1 MLHVLNVKDV
11 EDTYSSSVYLIQKE
25 EKDDNDNDWV
35 QHVLDPQHRQKQK
48 KPFLVVS
55 MSKTSEDTVI
65 NFGVHSTMYRIY
77 VEDVED
83 IQMYMYL
90 FQEDDPDKNKTWFE
104 LGADIGLEIVEDEEV
119 EAEVDQ
125 NDADE
130 EVARMY
136 EDAKKRHRK
145 IMTGGFK

>member
-1 MLHVLNVKDV
+1 M
-11 EDTYSSSVYLIQKE
+11 YLIQKE
-25 EKDDNDNDWV
+25 EKDDDDNDWV
-35 QHVLDPQHRQKQK
+35 QHVPDPQHRQKQK

-55 MSKTSEDTVI
+55 MSKTLKIQLLILVFTVQW
-65 NFGVHSTMYRIY
+65 YRIY

-90 FQEDDPDKNKTWFE
+90 FQEDNPDKHKTWFE

-125 NDADE
+125 IEVDE

-136 EDAKKRHRK
+136 EDAKKHHRK

>member
-1 MLHVLNVKDV
+1 MYVEDV
-11 EDTYSSSVYLIQKE
+11 EDTI
-25 EKDDNDNDWV
+25 
-35 QHVLDPQHRQKQK
+35 
-48 KPFLVVS
+48 
-55 MSKTSEDTVI
+55 I
-65 NFGVHSTMYRIY
+65 NFGVHSTVYKIY
-77 VEDVED
+77 VKDVED

-90 FQEDDPDKNKTWFE
+90 FQEDDPDKHKTWFE
-104 LGADIGLEIVEDEEV
+104 LGTDIGLEIVDDEEV

-125 NDADE
+125 IEADE